1 MIVHDIFLDRY
12 PNIDLHGFDRDM
24 ARVRVNDFIDEAIYM
39 GYSKVVIIHGIGDGI
54 VKTSVHDTLSRRK
67 DILSYHVA
75 PENVGCTV
83 VYLK

>member
-67 DILSYHVA
+67 DILSYNVA